1 MGDGTPSKVPG
12 ITLEVITM
20 KKKVL
25 MIVALAVG
33 LISGSCLMVSAT
45 PVTDSK
51 DVTLEITQPE
61 SIELIISNNV
71 VDFGDVTGLTEQE
84 KTNALTVSVKSS
96 KDYDVMV
103 KANGDFVSGDKSNS
117 VSDLKVKFDSDEYQT
132 VGKTNSNLKTG
143 EVATYGLDDFKKS
156 YGMSFKLADQIGAAS
171 GNYTSVLTLT
181 AQQK

>member
-1 MGDGTPSKVPG
+1 
-12 ITLEVITM
+12 M
-20 KKKVL
+20 KKR
-25 MIVALAVG
+25 G
-33 LISGSCLMVSAT
+33 LITAVFLGLVAFPCLMTSAA

-117 VSDLKVKFDSDEYQT
+117 ISDLKVKFDSDEYQT
-132 VGKTNSNLKTG
+132 VGKTNSNLKTS

-171 GNYTSVLTLT
+171 GNYKSILTLT